1 MAHDLTLLNECR
13 ALVRAVTPFATIE
26 DLHGSHA
33 WRELGPRFDALLNT
47 VRRYGVIGGPAAPR
61 HPDRVRVVQW
71 NIEHG
76 NWYEQ
81 VEEAFRTRAE
91 LAAPDVVTLDEV
103 DLGCARAGNRDVT
116 GDLARALGLY
126 GAWAPLF
133 LETTIAR
140 ALGLYGAWAPLFLET
155 TIGRDDDPVT
165 AAGRENEEGL
175 FGIAVLSRWPIG
187 EVRVLDLP
195 SPQKLQFDLERMV
208 GRHCALVAEILRPE
222 GAFVAV
228 AAHLEVHRTRAH
240 RAAQARVI
248 ADALAHERR
257 PVVLAGDFNTHTF
270 DRGLWHSA
278 LHGASALMLMPG
290 PALKARLL
298 HPDRGFAHEPLFDV
312 LREAG
317 FRWDD
322 YRDELPSLLLRED
335 RLEEAQAL
343 PGPLRHV
350 ARRVLE
356 WAIHRGTLRLDWI
369 CGRGWRSGRGHT
381 VRGLDGPGKASDH
394 APIVAELT
402 F

>member
-1 MAHDLTLLNECR
+1 MAHDPVLLDECR

-33 WRELGPRFDALLNT
+33 WRELGPRFDALLHA
-47 VRRYGVIGGPAAPR
+47 VRRYDVIDRPGAPR
-61 HPDRVRVVQW
+61 HSDRVRVVQW

-116 GDLARALGLY
+116 GDLARALNLH
-126 GAWAPLF
+126 AVWAPLF
-133 LETTIAR
+133 LETTV
-140 ALGLYGAWAPLFLET
+140 
-155 TIGRDDDPVT
+155 GRDDDAVT
-165 AAGRENEEGL
+165 AAGRENEAGL

-228 AAHLEVHRTRAH
+228 AAHLEVHRTREH

-317 FRWDD
+317 FAWND

-394 APIVAELT
+394 APIVAELA

>member
-1 MAHDLTLLNECR
+1 MAHDLALLTECR

-26 DLHGSHA
+26 ALHGSHA
-33 WRELGPRFDALLNT
+33 WRELGPRFDALLHN
-47 VRRYGVIGGPAAPR
+47 VRRYGVIGQPDAPR
-61 HPDRVRVVQW
+61 QSKSVRVIQW

-76 NWYEQ
+76 NWFDQ
-81 VEEAFRTRAE
+81 VEHAFRTRAE
-91 LAAPDVVTLDEV
+91 LAAPDVITLDEV

-116 GDLARALGLY
+116 GDLARALNLHA
-126 GAWAPLF
+126 AWAPLF
-133 LETTIAR
+133 LETTV
-140 ALGLYGAWAPLFLET
+140 
-155 TIGRDDDPVT
+155 GRDDDPVT

-208 GRHCALVAEILRPE
+208 GRHCALVAEILRP
-222 GAFVAV
+222 GAPFVAV

-240 RAAQARVI
+240 RAAQVRVI

-317 FRWDD
+317 FHWNE
-322 YRDELPSLLLRED
+322 YRDDQPSLLLRED
-335 RLEEAQAL
+335 RLEEAQSL

-369 CGRGWRSGRGHT
+369 CGRGWSSGRGHT

-402 F
+402 V

>member
-1 MAHDLTLLNECR
+1 MAHDLELLNECR

-26 DLHGSHA
+26 ALHGSHA
-33 WRELGPRFDALLNT
+33 WRELGPRFDALLHH
-47 VRRYGVIGGPAAPR
+47 VRRYGVIGRPEAPR
-61 HPDRVRVVQW
+61 HPDSVRVVQW

-76 NWYEQ
+76 NWFEQ
-81 VEEAFRTRAE
+81 VEHAFLTRAE

-116 GDLARALGLY
+116 ADLARALNLHA
-126 GAWAPLF
+126 AWAPLF
-133 LETTIAR
+133 LETTV
-140 ALGLYGAWAPLFLET
+140 
-155 TIGRDDDPVT
+155 GRDDDPVT

-187 EVRVLDLP
+187 EVRVVDLP

-228 AAHLEVHRTRAH
+228 AAHLEVHRTREH
-240 RAAQARVI
+240 RAAQVRVI
-248 ADALAHERR
+248 ADALARERR

-290 PALKARLL
+290 PALKTRLL

-317 FRWDD
+317 FVWND
-322 YRDELPSLLLRED
+322 YRDDQPSLLLRED
-335 RLEEAQAL
+335 RLEEAQSL